1 VHNLKNFHSLLV
13 LVSLSL
19 MLSGV
24 ALAADEK
31 PAKSEQAPAAIAAEP
46 AIDAPVLSAAAK
58 AALGKVSKRISPINT
73 DELKAL
79 LKAKP
84 ETVVIDVR
92 NPEELTLQGGYIGAT
107 TFYNIP
113 RGLLEFQIDTF
124 APNKKA
130 PIVVYS
136 GFNRRSA
143 LAADTLIKLGYS
155 QVKHYTEGCF
165 KWKRAGLPVK
175 FSDKALDS
183 FLYSKPQE
191 VIPGVWSAIGATAPQ
206 TYENSGHNNNL
217 SFVITDDGVLV
228 MNAGANYLLAQSL
241 HEEIKKLTKQP
252 VKYVVLENAQSHAM
266 LGSNYWKAQGATI
279 IAHKD
284 AAHEIKQDGHRILEA
299 TRARLRDKAFKTE
312 LAMPDKIF
320 EDKLELKMGSWKIE
334 VLYLGPAHSPGDI
347 MVWMPEKKLV
357 ISGDTAFHERML
369 PLFDNTNTA
378 EWIKTWHKFEALGA
392 QTIIP
397 GHGGPTHIAEVT
409 KFTKDYLVYLR
420 AKIAEVIKNGG
431 SLQDAYKV
439 DQSPYAHLDTY
450 DELARV
456 NAGMVFRAMEFE

>member
-1 VHNLKNFHSLLV
+1 MFLLNLL
-13 LVSLSL
+13 
-19 MLSGV
+19 LSGAV
-24 ALAADEK
+24 LAQSDK
-31 PAKSEQAPAAIAAEP
+31 PAKTDNAPAVIAAEP

-58 AALGKVSKRISPINT
+58 AALSKVNKRITPINT

-92 NPEELTLQGGYIGAT
+92 NPEELTLQGGYISAT
-107 TFYNIP
+107 TFFNIT

-124 APNKKA
+124 APNKKT

-136 GFNRRSA
+136 SFNRRSP
-143 LAADTLIKLGYS
+143 LAADTLMQLGYTN
-155 QVKHYTEGCF
+155 VKNYADGFF

-175 FSDKALDS
+175 YSDKALDS

-217 SFVITDDGVLV
+217 SFVITEEGVLV

-241 HEEIKKLTKQP
+241 HEEIKKLTKLP

-266 LGSNYWKAQGATI
+266 LGASYWKAQGATI

-284 AAHEIKQDGHRILEA
+284 AAHEIQQDGHNILA
-299 TRARLRDKAFKTE
+299 STRSRLRDKAFKTE
-312 LAMPDKIF
+312 LATPDKIF

-347 MVWMPEKKLV
+347 MVWIPEKKLV
-357 ISGDTAFHERML
+357 ISGDTAFHERLL

-378 EWIKTWHKFEALGA
+378 AWIKTWDKFEALGA

-397 GHGGPTHIAEVT
+397 GHGRPTHIAEVT
-409 KFTKDYLVYLR
+409 KYTKDYLVYLR
-420 AKIAEVIKNGG
+420 AKIAEVIKKGG

>member
-1 VHNLKNFHSLLV
+1 MKIFYT
-13 LVSLSL
+13 
-19 MLSGV
+19 
-24 ALAADEK
+24 
-31 PAKSEQAPAAIAAEP
+31 
-46 AIDAPVLSAAAK
+46 APVLLLMGILLSGAAQAQEEVAKPVTPAAAPIAVEPLDAPLLSAGAK
-58 AALGKVSKRISPINT
+58 TMLTKVSKRAKQIST
-73 DELKAL
+73 DEFKAL
-79 LKAKP
+79 LKAKA
-84 ETVVIDVR
+84 ETLVIDVR
-92 NPEELTLQGGYIGAT
+92 NPEELTLRGGYISAT
-107 TFYNIP
+107 RFVNLP

-124 APNKKA
+124 APNKKT

-136 GFNRRSA
+136 NFNQRSP
-143 LAADTLIKLGYS
+143 LAADTLMQLGYS
-155 QVKHYTEGCF
+155 NVKYYTEGF
-165 KWKRAGLPVK
+165 LKWKRAGLPVK
-175 FSDKALDS
+175 FIDKALDS

-217 SFVITDDGVLV
+217 SFVITEDGVLV

-252 VKYVVLENAQSHAM
+252 VKYVVLENAQSHAI
-266 LGSNYWKAQGATI
+266 LGSSYWKAQGATI

-284 AAHEIKQDGHRILEA
+284 AANEIKQDGHSILES
-299 TRARLRDKAFKTE
+299 TRGRLRDKFFKTE
-312 LAMPDKIF
+312 LASPDKVF
-320 EDKLELKMGSWKIE
+320 DDKLELKMGSWKFE

-347 MVWMPEKKLV
+347 MVWLPEKKLV

-378 EWIKTWHKFEALGA
+378 AWIKTWDKFEALGA

-397 GHGGPTHIAEVT
+397 GHGGPTNIAEVT
-409 KFTKDYLVYLR
+409 KYTKDYLVYLR
-420 AKIAEVIKNGG
+420 SKISEVIKNGG
-431 SLQDAYKV
+431 SLQDAYKA

>member
-1 VHNLKNFHSLLV
+1 MS
-13 LVSLSL
+13 
-19 MLSGV
+19 
-24 ALAADEK
+24 AAVFAQGEP
-31 PAKSEQAPAAIAAEP
+31 PAKSDIAPPTLAAEA
-46 AIDAPVLSAAAK
+46 AIDAPALSASAK
-58 AALGKVSKRISPINT
+58 GALAKVNKRIANINTAALKT
-73 DELKAL
+73 L

-92 NPEELTLQGGYIGAT
+92 NPEELTLQGGFISAT
-107 TFYNIP
+107 TFINLP

-124 APNKKA
+124 APSKHT

-136 GFNRRSA
+136 NYNQRSQ
-143 LAADTLIKLGYS
+143 LAAETLMQLGYT
-155 QVKHYTEGCF
+155 QVKNYAEGFF
-165 KWKRAGLPVK
+165 KWKRAGLPLK
-175 FSDKALDS
+175 YNDKALDS

-252 VKYVVLENAQSHAM
+252 VKYVVLENAQSHAI
-266 LGSNYWKAQGATI
+266 LGSSYWRAQGASI
-279 IAHKD
+279 IAHKE
-284 AAHEIKQDGHRILEA
+284 AANEIKQFGHEMLNSA
-299 TRARLRDKAFKTE
+299 QVRLRDKTFKTE
-312 LAMPDKIF
+312 LVMPDKII

-347 MVWMPEKKLV
+347 MVWLPEKKLV
-357 ISGDTAFHERML
+357 ISGDMAFHERML
-369 PLFDNTNTA
+369 PLFDNTSTA
-378 EWIKTWHKFEALGA
+378 AWIKTWDKFAALGA

-397 GHGGPTHIAEVT
+397 GHGHPTNLAQVT
-409 KFTKDYLVYLR
+409 KYTKDYLVYLR
-420 AKIAEVIKNGG
+420 AKIAAVIQNGG
-431 SLQDAYKV
+431 SLQEAYKV
-439 DQSPYAHLDTY
+439 DQTPYAHLDTY